1 MLPTEAV
8 SEDAV
13 ESIHAASLRV
23 LSEIGIDMLHTG
35 ARRLLADAGCSV
47 DGQRVR
53 FDPEM
58 VTDVLAGVPG
68 EFTLHGRSPGRNV
81 QLGGNWVM
89 FAAVA
94 SAPHYV
100 GLDGIR
106 RPGDRAAYQDFLRL
120 GQMLN
125 AIHVFGGY
133 PVEPID
139 LHPSIRHLEAAY
151 DAHTLTDKAFHV
163 YSLGRQRNLDGLEMA
178 RIARGVDHDTF
189 EREPG
194 LMTIINA
201 SSPLRYDSPMLE
213 GIIQMSSRNQV
224 VVVTP
229 FTLAG
234 AMAPITLAGALVQQ
248 NAEALA
254 GLAFAQI
261 VRPGA
266 PVVYGGFT
274 SNVDMRSGAP
284 AFGTPEYAKA
294 CLVGGQLARRYGIPY
309 RSSNVCAS
317 NAVDAQAGY
326 ESMWALWGAVM
337 GGANL
342 VMHGA
347 GWMEGGLHASYEKM
361 VIDADLLNMVST
373 FLTPL
378 EVSDDA
384 LAVDAIAGVGPAGH
398 YFGEAHTQA
407 RYATEFYSPMIS
419 DWRNWETWT
428 EAMSPDAR
436 TRANVA
442 VRALL
447 ADYQPPPIDDAIR
460 AELRDF
466 VDRRTAE
473 GGVDTDY

>member
-1 MLPTEAV
+1 
-8 SEDAV
+8 
-13 ESIHAASLRV
+13 
-23 LSEIGIDMLHTG
+23 
-35 ARRLLADAGCSV
+35 
-47 DGQRVR
+47 VR
-53 FDPEM
+53 FDPEL
-58 VTDVLAGVPG
+58 VTATVASAPA
-68 EFTLHGRSPGRNV
+68 EFTLHGRAPHRDV
-81 QLGGNWVM
+81 VIGGSWVT
-89 FAAVA
+89 FSAVA
-94 SAPHYV
+94 SAPNYV
-100 GLDGIR
+100 TLDGER
-106 RPGDRAAYQDFLRL
+106 RTGDRVGYQDFLRL

-125 AIHVFGGY
+125 SVHLFGGY

-151 DAHTLTDKAFHV
+151 DAHVLTDKAFHV
-163 YSLGRQRNLDGLEMA
+163 YSLGRQRNRDGIEMA
-178 RIARGVDHDTF
+178 RISRGVDHDTF
-189 EREPG
+189 EREPS
-194 LMTIINA
+194 LMTVVNA
-201 SSPLRYDSPMLE
+201 SSPLRYDGPMLE
-213 GIIQMSSRNQV
+213 GVIQMASRNQV
-224 VVVTP
+224 VIVTP

-294 CLVGGQLARRYGIPY
+294 CLVGGQLCRRYRLPY
-309 RSSNVCAS
+309 RSSNVCAA

-326 ESMWALWGAVM
+326 ESMWALWGAIM
-337 GGANL
+337 GGANF

-361 VIDADLLNMVST
+361 AIDADLLNMVST
-373 FLTPL
+373 FLAPL
-378 EVSDDA
+378 DLSEDA

-398 YFGEAHTQA
+398 FFGEPHTQA
-407 RYATEFYSPMIS
+407 RYATEFYAPMIS

-436 TRANVA
+436 TRANVVA
-442 VRALL
+442 RTLL
-447 ADYQPPPIDDAIR
+447 ASYERPPIDDSIE

-466 VDRRTAE
+466 VDRRIAE
-473 GGVDTDY
+473 GGVETDF